1 MSIQQDLEKM
11 KRVDS
16 KLIQVIRIL
25 QKMRNGTD
33 TGNILNMIFCLRDE
47 ALFNKFMLWK
57 ILSHIYNGLFTV
69 LRLAGCW

>member
-33 TGNILNMIFCLRDE
+33 TGNIINKIICLRDE
-47 ALFNKFMLWK
+47 ALLKF
-57 ILSHIYNGLFTV
+57 
-69 LRLAGCW
+69 

>member
-1 MSIQQDLEKM
+1 MSIQQDFEKM

-16 KLIQVIRIL
+16 KLIQVILIL

-47 ALFNKFMLWK
+47 AILKFMLWK
-57 ILSHIYNGLFTV
+57 ILSHIYIFFGLKTSQ
-69 LRLAGCW
+69 R